1 MRSILRHCLRY
12 ACLALALAVLT
23 PISGASDDLPGRATT
38 GSFELS
44 VSPPVTPSLTIA
56 PRQASPYEPDI
67 QPARDINPRLTW
79 GRTGTDAPPQIA
91 GPDPLLAQQAQTP
104 PRTSAFL
111 TPLLNV
117 PGQGFTGVNPPD
129 TVGDVGPNHYI
140 QMVNG
145 SGGAL
150 FRIYDKSGNLLVG
163 PISLDSLGVGGPCA
177 SGFGDPIVLYDRE
190 ADRWLMSEF
199 AGSGNHLC
207 VYISQTGDPLNG
219 PWYRYDFSTPNFPDY
234 HKYAVWPDA
243 YYVSSNENNP
253 AAYALD
259 RTKMLAGLPATF
271 QRFTA
276 PNLIGF
282 GFQALTPGDLD
293 GATPPPAGA
302 PGYFM
307 RHRDDEVHNPGANDP
322 AHDFLE
328 LWGFHV
334 DFTTPAN
341 SSFSLLQNIAVSEF
355 DSDLCGLVSFSCFP
369 QPGTSTQLD
378 PLREVVMW
386 RLQYRNFG
394 VYQTLVGNLV
404 TDVDGTDHGGV
415 RWFELRKSGPNPW
428 TLYQEGTLA
437 PDQHHRWMGSIAM
450 DGSGNIALGYS
461 VSSSTLF
468 PSIRYAG
475 RLASD
480 PLGTLPYAEGLIVAG
495 VASNAS
501 NRWGDYSS
509 MNVDP
514 ADDCTFWYTNEYS
527 PAPQWGTQIAAFRF
541 PECTGNLGPNFS
553 ISATPETQAVCA
565 PDSADY
571 TIDIDFMSGY
581 SNPIDL
587 SAVNLPPGAVAAFDP
602 PTIITPTTSSNLTIS
617 TADVAA
623 GAYMVDVVGMGT
635 PTPTHTTT
643 VGLDIYTT
651 PPAPLALLTPPDGAT
666 GVALQ
671 PTLTWTAGVGI
682 LAYNVTVATDP
693 AFSDVV
699 YSASVPEATVTLP
712 TPLDP
717 NALYYWRVTATNVC
731 GTGAASDVFSFT
743 TLYVSPIL
751 LVDDDDNAPNTRPY
765 YANILTSLGAD
776 YDIWD
781 TGVNANEPTFND
793 LSPYQ
798 IVIWFTGDDINGG
811 AGPGAASEDGLA
823 TWLDAGGC
831 LFLSSQDYLHDRGL
845 TSFGATYLGL
855 DAFNNDDGN
864 YTSVVGQGPVFGSTG
879 TFALLYPFSDRSDWL
894 TATAPAASA
903 FTGTNG
909 RLGAVYQT
917 TDAYRTLFWGLPF
930 EAVSGLVSR
939 QTLLQAVL
947 NWCSAVDGTLHGL
960 ATDTEGTPLAGA
972 TITADDGAQMF
983 SVTTAGDGSY
993 SLPLPPGSYMVTADL
1008 AGYDAQTVTE
1018 VTVEVGG
1025 TTVQDF
1031 ILSLTPLYAVT
1042 LAADQTAA
1050 GAPGTTVVYGLT
1062 ITNLGNSA
1070 DSFSL
1075 SLVSAWNANLSDDAV
1090 SLDPGASA
1098 DLTVSVVIPLDA
1110 ANDAQDVALVTA
1122 TSQADPTASA
1132 SVSLTTTAVRPT
1144 FSLYLPIV
1152 HRQP

>member
-1 MRSILRHCLRY
+1 MRSFKPYLRL
-12 ACLALALAVLT
+12 AILALALAALAPT
-23 PISGASDDLPGRATT
+23 SGASDDLPGRATPVGLALT
-38 GSFELS
+38 
-44 VSPPVTPSLTIA
+44 VSPPVVPGLTIA
-56 PRQASPYEPDI
+56 PRQAPLYQPDA
-67 QPARDINPRLTW
+67 QPPRDINPHPTW
-79 GRTGTDAPPQIA
+79 GRTPAGTSARIA
-91 GPDPLLAQQAQTP
+91 GSDPLLDLQAQTP
-104 PRTSAFL
+104 PRISAFL
-111 TPLLNV
+111 TPLLNF

-129 TVGDVGPNHYI
+129 TIGDVGPDHYI

-145 SGGAL
+145 GGGAL
-150 FRIYDKSGNLLVG
+150 FRIYDKSGSLLAG

-177 SGFGDPIVLYDRE
+177 SGLGDPVVLYDRA

-207 VYISQTGDPLNG
+207 VYISQTNDPLNG
-219 PWYRYDFSTPNFPDY
+219 PWYRYDFTTPSFPDY
-234 HKYAVWPDA
+234 PKYAVWPDA

-259 RTKMLAGLPATF
+259 RTRMLLGQPATS

-282 GFQALTPGDLD
+282 PFQALTPGDLD
-293 GATPPPAGA
+293 GAALPPTGA

-322 AHDFLE
+322 THDFLE

-341 SSFSLLQNIAVSEF
+341 SSFTLLQNIAVSEF

-378 PLREVVMW
+378 PLREVIMW

-394 VYQTLVGNLV
+394 VYETLVGNLV
-404 TDVDGTDHGGV
+404 TDVDGNDHGGV
-415 RWFELRKSGPNPW
+415 RWFELRKSGAAPW
-428 TLYQEGTLA
+428 ALYQEGTLA

-461 VSSSTLF
+461 VSSTTLF

-480 PLGTLPYAEGLIVAG
+480 PLGVLPYAEGLIVAG

-553 ISATPETQAVCA
+553 IAATPETQAVCA
-565 PDSADY
+565 PDPAAY
-571 TIDIDFMSGY
+571 NVDIDFTSGY
-581 SNPIDL
+581 SNPIHL
-587 SAVNLPPGAVAAFDP
+587 SALNLPSGAVASFDP
-602 PTIITPTTSSNLTIS
+602 ATIITPTTSSELTIT
-617 TADVAA
+617 TAGVAA

-651 PPAPLALLTPPDGAT
+651 PPIPVTLLMPSNGAT
-666 GVALQ
+666 GVVLQ

-682 LAYNVTVATDP
+682 LAYIVEVAADP

-699 YSASVPEATVTLP
+699 YSASVPDPTVTLP

-717 NALYYWRVTATNVC
+717 NTPYYWRVTATNVC
-731 GTGAASDVFSFT
+731 GTGAASNVFGFT

-776 YDIWD
+776 YDVWD
-781 TGVNANEPTFND
+781 TGNSADEPTFND

-798 IVIWFTGDDINGG
+798 IVIWFSGDDINGV
-811 AGPGAASEDGLA
+811 AGPAATSEDALA
-823 TWLDAGGC
+823 TWLDGGGC

-845 TSFGATYLGL
+845 TPFGATYLGL
-855 DAFNNDDGN
+855 SAFNNDDGN
-864 YTSVVGQGPVFGSTG
+864 YSSVIGQGPVFGASG

-894 TATAPAASA
+894 TAETAAAPA

-909 RLGAVYQT
+909 RLGAIYQAN
-917 TDAYRTLFWGLPF
+917 DVYRTTFWGLPF
-930 EAVSGLVSR
+930 EAVSGLTSR
-939 QTLLQAVL
+939 QLLLQAIL
-947 NWCSAVDGTLHGL
+947 DWCSAVDGTLHGM
-960 ATDTEGTPLAGA
+960 ATATGGSPLAGV
-972 TITADDGAQMF
+972 TISADDGDQMF
-983 SVTTAGDGSY
+983 TSTTAGDGSY
-993 SLPLPPGSYMVTADL
+993 DLTLPPGTYMVTAGL
-1008 AGYDAQTVTE
+1008 AGYDAQTVTD

-1031 ILSLTPLYAVT
+1031 VLSLTPVYGVS
-1042 LAADQTAA
+1042 LATDQAA
-1050 GAPGTTVVYGLT
+1050 SGAPGATVVYTLT
-1062 ITNLGNSA
+1062 VTNTGNSA
-1070 DSFSL
+1070 DTFSL
-1075 SLVSAWNANLSDDAV
+1075 SLASAWSASLSDDAIT
-1090 SLDPGASA
+1090 LAPGASA
-1098 DLTVSVVIPLDA
+1098 NLTVSVIIPLGA
-1110 ANDAQDVALVTA
+1110 ANNAQDVTQVTA
-1122 TSQADPTASA
+1122 TSQADLAAAA
-1132 SVSLTTTAVRPT
+1132 SVNLTTTAVRPV
-1144 FSLYLPIV
+1144 FRLYLPV
-1152 HRQP
+1152 TRH